1 MKQLPIGKDDFKK
14 VIDGNFYYV
23 DKTMLIKDLIGKE
36 VVLYTRPRR
45 FGKSLNMSMLNYF
58 YNMRHK
64 ENAYLFDGLAISK
77 DEEVMQ
83 HQNKY
88 PVISITLKEMRFS
101 TFQAQKK
108 FFQDIIIQILVQYE
122 ELLTSNKLSVIE
134 KKKLNKYIEEEA
146 DEVALSQSLYLLSQ
160 CLEKHYGEKVVI
172 LIDEYDVPLNYAYLH
187 GYYDAMVELMRNV
200 LGAILKTNTSLKQG
214 ILTGCLRIAKESIFT
229 GLNNFLVNSITDYE
243 QEPRFGFTPSD
254 VKTMLDDY
262 GFSSHMEEVKK
273 WYDGYMFGEHEVY
286 NPWST
291 TMYIE
296 KQLQKETIKGESFWA
311 NTSGN
316 DIVMRYIQQGDRQM
330 KEEFDTL
337 VNKGSIV
344 KKIMPELTYREMD
357 NIDNIYSFLLFT
369 GYLKIGK
376 EIDRSEDMYELK
388 IPNEEV
394 RKVYMNQ
401 FEVAFKEYT
410 NARKDMLM
418 QYLHEG
424 KEKEVNNILNDI
436 LERSISYYDNKE
448 SFYHGFLVGLFQGY
462 EVESNKESGDGRFDI
477 IIYPPTI
484 REAVIIIECK
494 HSKELKTLIKDSEN
508 AAKQIKEKKYGE
520 GLADEGYRNYIGYGI
535 SFHKK
540 QCYVTIC
547 DCDKEIKI

>member
-1 MKQLPIGKDDFKK
+1 ME
-14 VIDGNFYYV
+14 YYTLCEKATRTT
-23 DKTMLIKDLIGKE
+23 DK
-36 VVLYTRPRR
+36 
-45 FGKSLNMSMLNYF
+45 S
-58 YNMRHK
+58 
-64 ENAYLFDGLAISK
+64 
-77 DEEVMQ
+77 
-83 HQNKY
+83 
-88 PVISITLKEMRFS
+88 PV
-101 TFQAQKK
+101 
-108 FFQDIIIQILVQYE
+108 
-122 ELLTSNKLSVIE
+122 
-134 KKKLNKYIEEEA
+134 
-146 DEVALSQSLYLLSQ
+146 
-160 CLEKHYGEKVVI
+160 
-172 LIDEYDVPLNYAYLH
+172 
-187 GYYDAMVELMRNV
+187 
-200 LGAILKTNTSLKQG
+200 
-214 ILTGCLRIAKESIFT
+214 
-229 GLNNFLVNSITDYE
+229 
-243 QEPRFGFTPSD
+243 
-254 VKTMLDDY
+254 
-262 GFSSHMEEVKK
+262 
-273 WYDGYMFGEHEVY
+273 
-286 NPWST
+286 
-291 TMYIE
+291 
-296 KQLQKETIKGESFWA
+296 SFWA

-316 DIVMRYIQQGDRQM
+316 DIVMRYIQQGNRQM
-330 KEEFDTL
+330 KEEFDML

-344 KKIMPELTYREMD
+344 KKIMSELTYREMD

-494 HSKELKTLIKDSEN
+494 HSKDIKTLKRDSQE
-508 AAKQIKEKKYGE
+508 AAKQIKEKKYGQE
-520 GLADEGYRNYIGYGI
+520 LQDEGYDHCIGYGI
-535 SFHKK
+535 SFYKK
-540 QCYVTIC
+540 QCYVV
-547 DCDKEIKI
+547 KSE